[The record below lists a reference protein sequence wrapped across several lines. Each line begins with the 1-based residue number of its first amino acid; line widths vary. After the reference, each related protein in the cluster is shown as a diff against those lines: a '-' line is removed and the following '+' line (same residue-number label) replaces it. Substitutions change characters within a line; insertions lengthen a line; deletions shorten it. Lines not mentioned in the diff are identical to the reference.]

1 MKPHVYPIDTPQAT
15 KLWNKVCAAVQRQ
28 DLAADILAMVQKS
41 LDDQAARIE
50 HEALVNMLAKIFEA
64 ITNNIGNDS
73 YDLGGY
79 FIAIGDMVE
88 SHFAS
93 RLGDDW
99 LVKSSSDEV
108 LGLFVWLRG
117 YQDVDPK
124 KLVEEIFEAAEKSN
138 PIDDKTRSQCAMF
151 IAESF
156 KSILAE
162 AWQSTDRAAYWARA
176 VDKMLD
182 ELLGDDFF
190 GTEGQCDPRGDRRG

>member
-1 MKPHVYPIDTPQAT
+1 MPQEITFVREDWRLFLNLAT
-15 KLWNKVCAAVQRQ
+15 LG
-28 DLAADILAMVQKS
+28 QK
-41 LDDQAARIE
+41 AGVARHMIG
-50 HEALVNMLAKIFEA
+50 ALVIKELVDNALDAGAHVEIKEM
-64 ITNNIGNDS
+64 
-73 YDLGGY
+73 
-79 FIAIGDMVE
+79 GDGWMAVKDDGPGIDPD
-88 SHFAS
+88 FAS

-124 KLVEEIFEAAEKSN
+124 KLVEEIFEAAVKSN
-138 PIDDKTRSQCAMF
+138 PIDYKTRSQCAMF

-162 AWQSTDRAAYWARA
+162 AWQSIDRTAYWTRA

-182 ELLGDDFF
+182 ESLGGDFF
-190 GTEGQCDPRGDRRG
+190 GTEGQRDPRGDRRG